1 MQHLF
6 FVSGMTCGHCEK
18 AVNKAVQA
26 MDANATVRIDRP
38 ASRVEISSDLTWDTL
53 AEAIVREGYG
63 VTA

>member
-18 AVNKAVQA
+18 AVSTAVQA
-26 MDANATVRIDRP
+26 MDADATVRIDRP
-38 ASRVEISSDLTWDTL
+38 ASRVEISSELTWNAL
-53 AEAIVREGYG
+53 ADAIVQEGYA

>member
-6 FVSGMTCGHCEK
+6 LVSGMTCGHCEK
-18 AVNKAVQA
+18 AVSKAVQA

-38 ASRVEISSDLTWDTL
+38 ASRVEISSDLTWDVL
-53 AEAIVREGYG
+53 AQAIVQEGYA